1 MEHQWMERATVAAGK
16 VYIRF
21 LSEVLEKHVT
31 KDREGGALDDK
42 SQRKIDKGTH
52 IDRRVV
58 RLMSISGK
66 GGVAANPEKQKI
78 YDKYYNVSLL
88 DHLLSVTRGSLL
100 LSALDWMGQN
110 PDMDSSVL
118 NRRLTVMAVIG
129 FMHDSDK
136 DLELPRNAPL
146 EIENMEERMERYGIA
161 DFLKGAEVSLSAS
174 QIRYLVEKVEG
185 TQAHRHAPD
194 TLPPREF
201 ESLPSYVRM
210 ADQLDS
216 AWLTSDPEKGGFRG
230 VMRCLENESL
240 RSNVLKK
247 WREIRLF
254 DPHHPFLLDELQR
267 CMSRFSLRLSGVPPL
282 IEVHQDGHLFMLIP
296 ESGYKE
302 IVEKSVNML
311 CSSLPF
317 NLYLNVS
324 NRGIPALYNGQPS
337 HEELAEF
344 IENGLKSRDLSDLF
358 KIKRDM
364 IDELKESLDDLLA
377 DIGLQPRWAEKVTT
391 QLTTLYATFKDFEEA
406 DKEWLYRAAHLVL
419 LLNLKVDAKPKNAVP
434 DSPER
439 EAELLKIVEEEPPD
453 WIKAIDKRAS
463 RRTLTGLWVTA
474 MAEQDE
480 DVLEKVWGEEDGL
493 LKKWLEGH
501 EKRPGFNQFI
511 SGDGIEVVKG
521 VKRRMN
527 LLLSGQRVTVENE
540 NEKGRC
546 AFTDEPVPF
555 GKTISQAMKLYGIKV
570 SAFSGRDN
578 RPESVISD
586 QSHTNVG
593 FCSVAEHKLRS
604 EVHELQ
610 GGKDDGVPTLISSP
624 TTCGL
629 FGGLGLTD
637 DRAMGA
643 MSLYDL
649 NRLEI
654 KKGKVL
660 RGFETYRSRY
670 RMARL
675 ERMPESL
682 EGQVNIMRMLLNA
695 TRRMGRPIHV
705 FRGLPVLQKAY
716 FYYDAMPDVLI
727 KLLGGNALGLEQIP
741 MAIRQLDIAN
751 DILDTPGRG
760 YDALKLYAMPKT
772 RFGAICF
779 ASCYLRDREEKK
791 PKLRA
796 HLETE
801 FFKYMEG
808 KQNMSDQ
815 DGALIKLGQAAA
827 GIQKNP
833 GGRASGSDELLVFK
847 ICLDT
852 VNAARKVGQTD
863 TESLIFAVASELE
876 TNLVRR
882 DKAAAREH
890 RKEKSLRDGCM
901 DVAEIFVNDVWL
913 GVLKGRSPSQ
923 KSRRVLSAIY
933 RMAFLKANKEQSEK
947 KSENKKEKK

>member
-1 MEHQWMERATVAAGK
+1 MMEHKWMEDATIVAGK
-16 VYIRF
+16 VYRKF
-21 LSEVLEKHVT
+21 LTEVLEAHVIN
-31 KDREGGALDDK
+31 DREGSAPNEI
-42 SQRKIDKGTH
+42 SQKKIDKGTH
-52 IDRRVV
+52 IDPRVL

-78 YDKYYNVSLL
+78 YDKFYNVSLL

-118 NRRLTVMAVIG
+118 NRKLTVMAVIG
-129 FMHDSDK
+129 FMHDLDK
-136 DLELPRNAPL
+136 DLKLPRNAPL
-146 EIENMEERMERYGIA
+146 EIEDTDERMRRYGIA
-161 DFLKGAEVSLSAS
+161 NFLKGADVSLSAS
-174 QIRYLVEKVEG
+174 QLRYLVEKVEG

-201 ESLPSYVRM
+201 ESLSRYVRL
-210 ADQLDS
+210 ADQLDGT
-216 AWLTSDPEKGGFRG
+216 WLSSDPEKGGFEG
-230 VMRCLENESL
+230 VIRCLEKDRNL
-240 RSNVLKK
+240 QGDILKK
-247 WREIRLF
+247 WKEICLF

-267 CMSRFSLRLSGVPPL
+267 CLSRFSLRLTGVPPL

-296 ESGYKE
+296 ENRHEE
-302 IVEKSVNML
+302 IVEKAVNTL
-311 CSSLPF
+311 CNSLPF
-317 NLYLNVS
+317 SLYLNVS
-324 NRGIPALYNGQPS
+324 NRGVPSLYNGQPS

-344 IENGLKSRDLSDLF
+344 IEEGLKSQDLSNLF
-358 KIKRDM
+358 KVKRDM
-364 IDELKESLDDLLA
+364 VNQLKDPLDDLLA

-391 QLTTLYATFKDFEEA
+391 QLTTLYATFKDFEET

-453 WIKAIDKRAS
+453 WIKVIDKRAS

-480 DVLEKVWGEEDGL
+480 DVLEKVWGDEGL
-493 LKKWLEGH
+493 LKQWLEGH

-511 SGDGIEVVKG
+511 SGDGIEVLKG

-527 LLLSGQRVTVENE
+527 LLLSGQRVTVEKE
-540 NEKGRC
+540 KEKGRC
-546 AFTDEPVPF
+546 LFTDEPVPF
-555 GKTISQAMKLYGIKV
+555 ESKIAQATGLYGVKV

-578 RPESVISD
+578 RPELITSD

-593 FCSVAEHKLRS
+593 FSSLAEHKLRS
-604 EVHELQ
+604 EVHKLQ
-610 GGKDDGVPTLISSP
+610 GGKDNGVPTLISSP

-660 RGFETYRSRY
+660 RGFETYQSRY

-695 TRRMGRPIHV
+695 TRRTGRPIHI
-705 FRGLPVLQKAY
+705 FRGLPILQKAY
-716 FYYDAMPDVLI
+716 FYYDAMPKVLVN
-727 KLLGGNALGLEQIP
+727 LLGRNALGLEDIP
-741 MAIRQLDIAN
+741 KAIRKLDIARG
-751 DILDTPGRG
+751 ILETNGLG
-760 YDALKLYAMPKT
+760 YDVLRLYVMQDK
-772 RFGAICF
+772 RFGAICLIC
-779 ASCYLRDREEKK
+779 SHLRDKKKQGENLYHRLYEKY
-791 PKLRA
+791 LY
-796 HLETE
+796 
-801 FFKYMEG
+801 YMEG
-808 KQNMSDQ
+808 NQTMSEQ
-815 DGALIKLGQAAA
+815 DKPLIKLGRAGA

-833 GGRASGSDELLVFK
+833 GGKASGSDEMLVFK
-847 ICLDT
+847 LCMDT

-863 TESLIFAVASELE
+863 VESLTYALASELE
-876 TNLVRR
+876 TNLIRR
-882 DKAAAREH
+882 DKAAAKANRG
-890 RKEKSLRDGCM
+890 KSLREGCM
-901 DVAEIFVNDVWL
+901 DVAEIFVNDLWFGIL
-913 GVLKGRSPSQ
+913 GGRSPSQ
-923 KSRRVLSAIY
+923 KSRKVLSAIY
-933 RMAFLKANKEQSEK
+933 RMAFLKTHKEISEK
-947 KSENKKEKK
+947 KSENKKENK